1 MRATVIAG
9 EKGKDDYVAIWN
21 GIRIGHVLK
30 VAAGTRNGRG
40 ASPSRINPSLPPAH
54 RGQAG
59 DLDECKRRFKVVWP
73 TSRRHARIR
82 KPSRIGLGISIQA
95 DRRLK
100 SVRHAGTER
109 APRVNEQ
116 QATVG

>member
-40 ASPSRINPSLPPAH
+40 ASPSRINPVCP
-54 RGQAG
+54 R
-59 DLDECKRRFKVVWP
+59 
-73 TSRRHARIR
+73 T
-82 KPSRIGLGISIQA
+82 A
-95 DRRLK
+95 DRPATWTSASGVSR
-100 SVRHAGTER
+100 SCGRRRGGTLGSGSRQGSALE
-109 APRVNEQ
+109 
-116 QATVG
+116 